1 MVPLQ
6 DITQYCSRRLRLEE
20 IEDFPGAAN
29 GLQFENNGQVTRIGA
44 AVDAG
49 MEPFG
54 KAARA
59 GVDLLLVHHGMFWG
73 TSYPVSGILYQKYRF
88 LMEHNLAVFSAHLP
102 LDCHDELGNNACL
115 MKNLN
120 LKAKG
125 KFLEFKGNRIGFLA
139 EGGISRTE
147 LKSRLAKEFPGGVT
161 SIECGSENPE
171 TIAVV
176 TGSGAEAVAELE
188 KAGADTLVTGEVRQH
203 TYNQAQEAGV
213 NLYLCGH
220 YATETY
226 GVKALAKE
234 LADNFSLPWEFIST
248 ACPL

>member
-6 DITQYCSRRLRLEE
+6 DITRYCERRLGLEE
-20 IEDFPGAAN
+20 IEDFPGAVN
-29 GLQFENNGQVTRIGA
+29 GLQFENKGLVTRIGA

-49 MEPFG
+49 METFG

-73 TSYPVSGILYQKYRF
+73 TPYPVSGIRFQKYRF
-88 LMEHNLAVFSAHLP
+88 LLENNLAVFSAHLP

-115 MKNLN
+115 IKNLN
-120 LKAKG
+120 LEAKG

-139 EGGISRTE
+139 EGGISRTD
-147 LKSRLAKEFPGGVT
+147 LKSRLAQEFPAGIIA
-161 SIECGSENPE
+161 IEYGSENPE

-203 TYNQAQEAGV
+203 TYNQAQEAGI

-226 GVKALAKE
+226 GVKALATE
-234 LADNFSLPWEFIST
+234 LAEKFSLPWEFIPT